1 MILQALKK
9 YYDRRSAD
17 PDSDIA
23 PDGWEKKAISFVIVL
38 DADGHLVQIEDTRV
52 LEGGKKVPKPFT
64 VPLGVKR
71 ASGIEANLLWDTMS
85 YVFGEIGTDI
95 SLENDHKKQERM
107 LKRAPE
113 QQKSFIG
120 KIRQFLPNDLK
131 AQKIIDFLDAVTED
145 DLIQS
150 PCWIEMKQSNALV
163 SFRFQGENHLFC
175 EDEDIRRK
183 INDQYAQGKQDGFCL
198 ITGEKAE
205 ICKLHTSLKGVRG
218 AQSSGASI
226 VSFNLDSFC
235 SYGKKQGFNAPIGKS
250 GMFAY
255 TTALNEL
262 LQSGSKQKLTYGDVT
277 FVFWSA
283 QPTEFESVF
292 SLFFSEPATDDPRAQ
307 TDQVK
312 NLLNAPQTGA
322 YVMDSG
328 STEFY
333 VLGLS
338 PNAARISVRMWRM
351 ETVSRFAAHIRQ
363 YFEDIKIVKPSNEPE
378 FYSLRHLLVNIA
390 VQGKSENIPPN
401 ITNDLMMSILDG
413 TPFPASILQAALR
426 RVIAD
431 TSRRV
436 TSARAALIKGY
447 LNRYV
452 RMYPNKED
460 REMGVSLD
468 VNHPSV
474 GYQLGRLFATLE
486 MIQKDASKGDLN
498 STITERYYSAA
509 SSSPVSV
516 FGTLLR
522 LTKFHLAKIDSK
534 GRVIF
539 LNQNLNEIL
548 SHIQD
553 FPTHLNLQE
562 QGRFAIG
569 YYHQNQMFYT
579 KKESVQEEKEN

>member
-23 PDGWEKKAISFVIVL
+23 PEGWEKKAIPFIVVL
-38 DADGHLVQIEDTRV
+38 DDDGHLVQIEDTQV
-52 LEGGKKVPKPFT
+52 LTGNKKVAKTFM
-64 VPLGVKR
+64 VPLGVKLT
-71 ASGIEANLLWDTMS
+71 SGTEANLLWGTMPF
-85 YVFGEIGTDI
+85 VFGRLGTDI
-95 SLENDHKKQERM
+95 SLESDPKKQERM
-107 LKRAPE
+107 LKRATK
-113 QQKSFIG
+113 QQKSFSD
-120 KIRQFLPNDLK
+120 KIQRVLPDDPK
-131 AQKIIDFLDAVTED
+131 AQKITDFLGAVTEE

-150 PCWIEMKQSNALV
+150 PYWMEMKQNNALI

-183 INDQYAQGKQDGFCL
+183 INDQYAQEKQDGFCL
-198 ITGEKAE
+198 VTGERAE
-205 ICKLHTSLKGVRG
+205 ISKLHTSLKGVRG
-218 AQSSGASI
+218 TQSSGASI
-226 VSFNLDSFC
+226 VSFNLDPFC

-262 LQSGSKQKLTYGDVT
+262 LQSDSKQKLVYGDVT

-292 SLFFSEPATDDPRAQ
+292 SLFFSEFPTDDPRAQ
-307 TDQVK
+307 TNRIK
-312 NLLNAPQTGA
+312 NLLNAPRTGA
-322 YVMDSG
+322 YVTDSE

-338 PNAARISVRMWRM
+338 PNVARISVRLWRNGP
-351 ETVSRFAAHIRQ
+351 VSQFATNIRQ
-363 YFEDIKIVKPSNEPE
+363 YFEDIRIVKSPYEPE
-378 FYSLRHLLVNIA
+378 FYSLWRLLVNIA

-401 ITNDLMMSILDG
+401 ITNDLMVSILDG
-413 TPFPASILQAALR
+413 TPFPTSILQAALR
-426 RVIAD
+426 RVMAD
-431 TSRRV
+431 TSKRV
-436 TSARAALIKGY
+436 TPERAALIKGY

-452 RMYPNKED
+452 RMYQHKED
-460 REMGVSLD
+460 KEMGVSLD
-468 VNHPSV
+468 VDHPSV

-486 MIQKDASKGDLN
+486 RIQKDASKGDLN

-539 LNQNLNEIL
+539 FNQNLNEIL